1 MIDSLIS
8 FSIRNKIIIGFFTI
22 ALIFWGL
29 YSLSKLP
36 IDAVPDITNNQVQ
49 VITSTPT
56 LAAQEVEKFIT
67 FPIELSMANI
77 PKLVQIRSI
86 SRFGLSVVTVV
97 FEDGADVYWARQQIS
112 ERLKTAQ
119 GQIPPGIGVPEL
131 APITTGLGEIYQYVL
146 RVEPGYEKKYSAMD
160 LRTIQDWTVKRQLL
174 GTSGIAD
181 VSSFG
186 GYLKQYEVSINPEKL
201 RSMNVT
207 FSEIFNALSR
217 NNQNTGGA
225 YINKD
230 PNSYFIRGIGLVTS
244 LEDIQKISIKEVN
257 GIPLLIRD
265 VANVDYGSAIR
276 YGAMTKNNEG
286 EVVGGIVLMLKGSN
300 SAKVIENVKERI
312 KNIEK
317 NLPKG
322 ISIEPF
328 IDRSKLVN
336 KAIHTV
342 SKNLIEGGLIVIFVL
357 VLFLGNIRAGLVVAS
372 VIPLSMLFAFSMMNI
387 FGVSGNLMSLG
398 AIDFG
403 LIVDGAVIIVEA
415 IVHNITLNKELLSY
429 NKLSRS
435 QMDVQVFL
443 ASTKIRKSAAFGEI
457 IILMVYIPI
466 LSLEGIEGKMFRP
479 MAETVSFA
487 ILGALILSLTYVPMA
502 SALLLS
508 RKTAHKRNISDR
520 FMDAINKFYE
530 PIIEY
535 TVKHKGLVIVIAVS
549 FLVVAILL
557 FTRLGG
563 QFVPTLEEGDFA
575 VETRIL
581 PGSSLNQTIKTS
593 LQASEILLKQFPE
606 VNGVVGKI
614 GTSEIPIDPMSLES
628 NDLII
633 MLKEKDEWKN
643 ATTQDELAEKMSK
656 ALSAIPGLNT
666 SFQQPIQMR
675 FNELITGTR
684 QDIAIKIFGDDLDV
698 LAEKANTLASIAK
711 GVQGAADIYVERVIG
726 LPQIIVTYK
735 RNKIAQY
742 GISVEEL
749 NRIVRMA
756 FAGEAAGIVYEGDK
770 RFDLVVRLKE
780 KFRQDINN
788 IKELYI
794 PIPTGAQIP
803 ITEVATIEFKSGPM
817 QISREQTKRRITV
830 GVNVRNRD
838 VESLVNEIKQK
849 ADLKLKL
856 APGYS
861 ITYGGQFEN
870 LQEAKKRL
878 YVVVPIALGLI
889 LMLLYFTF
897 NSFKETLLIFTAIP
911 FSAIGGIIALTIRG
925 MPFSISAGIG
935 FIALSGVAVLNGIVL
950 ISNFN
955 ILKKEGVEDV
965 EERVLKGTKLRLR
978 PVLMTATV
986 ASLGFFPMAI
996 STSAGA
1002 EVQKPLATVVIGG
1015 LISATLLTLLVL
1027 PVLYIY
1033 FMKEKKKDDSG
1044 SSSNSYISIFFL
1056 LILGSFFYGESS
1068 SAQNIPQPLSIE
1080 QAIDFA
1086 LRNNASVQSMDYE
1099 LQSLNAI
1106 KRTSFD
1112 LSRTNMTFQYGQYN
1126 SIFLDNSFNF
1136 VQDFSLPQVYIN
1148 QAKVNQANLEIGEK
1162 RMAITQND
1170 LIKNVKS
1177 SYYQLLYLQSKRKFL
1192 FYEDSLFA
1200 KFAEATSL
1208 KFKTGESNYLEQVTA
1223 QTQLMEVRNLLSVL
1237 EADII
1242 IAEKQLQVLLNTR
1255 EKIVVSDIPL
1265 SKLDFPLISDSINIT
1280 GNPYLGYAQKQI
1292 IEGRRRVSL
1301 ERSRLLPYFAI
1312 GYLNQSLKGPGSN
1325 KEGKEVYYPIS
1336 HRFQTVQVSLIFPL
1350 WYRPYRARIQASQLY
1365 EKALES
1371 NFSFVHKNIEG
1382 EMSIQ
1387 LQQITKFQ
1395 KSLLYYE
1402 RNALPNSDLIINNGN
1417 IAYRSGEISYLEYLQ
1432 SLTRALIVKASYL
1445 DYINYYNQSIII
1457 AQYLIG
1463 EK

>member
-22 ALIFWGL
+22 ALIFWGV

-77 PKLVQIRSI
+77 PKLLQIRSI
-86 SRFGLSVVTVV
+86 SRFGLSVVTIV
-97 FEDGADVYWARQQIS
+97 FEDGVDIYWARQQIS

-146 RVEPGYEKKYSAMD
+146 KVDSGYEKKYSAMD

-174 GTSGIAD
+174 GTPGIAD

-207 FSEIFNALSR
+207 LSEIFDALSG

-244 LEDIQKISIKEVN
+244 LEDIQKIAIKEVK

-265 VANVDYGSAIR
+265 VANVDYGAAIR

-300 SAKVIENVKERI
+300 SAKVIENVKKRV
-312 KNIEK
+312 KDIEN

-328 IDRSKLVN
+328 IDRSKLVD

-429 NKLSRS
+429 KKLSRS
-435 QMDVQVFL
+435 QMDDQVFL

-508 RKTAHKRNISDR
+508 RKTVHKRNISDR
-520 FMDAINKFYE
+520 FMDAINRFYE

-535 TVKHKGLVIVIAVS
+535 TVKHKGLIIAIAVS
-549 FLVVAILL
+549 FLAIAILL

-684 QDIAIKIFGDDLDV
+684 QDIAIKIYGDDLDI

-726 LPQIIVTYK
+726 LPQILVTYK

-780 KFRQDINN
+780 KFRQDIDN
-788 IKELYI
+788 IKALYI

-849 ADLKLKL
+849 AEEKLKL

-950 ISNFN
+950 ISYFN
-955 ILKKEGVEDV
+955 VLKKEGVEDV
-965 EERVLKGTKLRLR
+965 QERVLKGTKLRLR

-1033 FMKEKKKDDSG
+1033 FMKEKKRGDSG
-1044 SSSNSYISIFFL
+1044 GSSNSHIYVFFL
-1056 LILGSFFYGESS
+1056 LMLGSFFFSGT
-1068 SAQNIPQPLSIE
+1068 SAQNLPQPLSPE

-1086 LRNNASVQSMDYE
+1086 LHNNASIQSMNYE

-1112 LSRTNMTFQYGQYN
+1112 LARTNLNFQYGQYN
-1126 SIFLDNSFNF
+1126 SIFLDNSFNI

-1148 QAKVNQANLEIGEK
+1148 QARVNQANLEIGEK
-1162 RMAITQND
+1162 RKAITQND

-1177 SYYQLLYLQSKRKFL
+1177 SYYQLLYLQTKKKFL

-1208 KFKTGESNYLEQVTA
+1208 KFKTGESNYLEKMTA
-1223 QTQLMEVRNLLSVL
+1223 QTQLMEVRNLLSVV

-1242 IAEKQLQVLLNTR
+1242 IAEKQLQVLLNTN
-1255 EKIVVSDIPL
+1255 EKIVIPDL
-1265 SKLDFPLISDSINIT
+1265 PLGKLDFPIISDSINIS
-1280 GNPYLGYAQKQI
+1280 GNPNLGYVQKQI
-1292 IEGRRRVSL
+1292 NEGRSRVSL
-1301 ERSRLLPYFAI
+1301 ERSRLLPNFAI

-1325 KEGKEVYYPIS
+1325 KEGQDIFYPIS

-1350 WYRPYRARIQASQLY
+1350 WYRPYRARIQASQLN

-1371 NFSFVHKNIEG
+1371 NFYFVHKNIEG
-1382 EMSIQ
+1382 EMSVQI
-1387 LQQITKFQ
+1387 QQINKFQ

-1402 RNALPNSDLIINNGN
+1402 NNALPNSDLIINNGD

-1432 SLTRALIVKASYL
+1432 SLNRALMIKASYL

-1457 AQYLIG
+1457 AQYLLG